1 MDTFIS
7 TQQLSKKYE
16 AITALED
23 VTFQVNQGELLVLLG
38 PNGVGK
44 TTTIR
49 LLAGLISPSSGAA
62 SVLGQD
68 MTRTKGREAVRKQ
81 IGILTETPGTYN
93 HLTAHYNLL
102 YFARLYQLEKPAQQ
116 VEYFLKLLGLWERRE
131 DVVGSF
137 SKGMKQ
143 RLAIARALLPD
154 PKILFLDE
162 PTSGLDPAAARQVR
176 ELLQQ
181 LKQDG
186 RTILL
191 ATHNLPEAEQLA
203 DRVALLNR
211 TLIAIEKP
219 EELRRKLFGSHTQI
233 ELQEVTPQLE
243 QVVASLECV
252 RSVERKD
259 NILSVFLQNPQED
272 NNQVITTLINSGAH
286 IHWVTQQKAS
296 LEDIYMSLVGTA
308 PHEPK
313 LDANLRKQW
322 SYDVAY

>member
-1 MDTFIS
+1 MDPLIS
-7 TQQLSKKYE
+7 TQQLSKKYD

-23 VTFQVNQGELLVLLG
+23 VTFLVNQGELLALLG

-49 LLAGLISPSSGAA
+49 LLAGLISPSGGSAY
-62 SVLGQD
+62 VLGQD
-68 MTRTKGREAVRKQ
+68 LTRADGREAVRKQ

-93 HLTAHYNLL
+93 HLTAYYNLL
-102 YFARLYQLEKPAQQ
+102 FFARLYQLAKPAQQ
-116 VEYFLKLLGLWERRE
+116 VEHFLKLLGLWERRD

-143 RLAIARALLPD
+143 RLAIARALLPN

-176 ELLQQ
+176 ELLQT

-211 TLIAIEKP
+211 TLITIETP
-219 EELRRKLFGSHTQI
+219 EELSRKLFGSHTRI
-233 ELQEVTPQLE
+233 ELHQAAPQYEHAVAALAC
-243 QVVASLECV
+243 VASV
-252 RSVERKD
+252 KS
-259 NILSVFLQNPQED
+259 NNNTLSVFFSNPQED
-272 NNQVITTLINSGAH
+272 NNQVITTLINSGAR
-286 IHWVTQQKAS
+286 IRWVTQHKAS
-296 LEDIYMSLVGTA
+296 LEDVYMSLVGTA
-308 PHEPK
+308 PHATT
-313 LDANLRKQW
+313 LDSSPVKQG
-322 SYDVAY
+322 SYHVAY

>member
-1 MDTFIS
+1 MATLIS
-7 TQQLSKKYE
+7 THQLSKKYD

-23 VTFQVNQGELLVLLG
+23 VTFRVNQGEMLALLG

-49 LLAGLISPSSGAA
+49 LLAGLIAPSGGTAH
-62 SVLGQD
+62 VLGED
-68 MTRTKGREAVRKQ
+68 MTRAEGREAVRKQ

-93 HLTAHYNLL
+93 HLTAYYNLL
-102 YFARLYQLEKPAQQ
+102 FFARLYQLEKPAQQ
-116 VEYFLKLLGLWERRE
+116 VERFLKLLGLWERRD

-143 RLAIARALLPD
+143 RLAIARALLPN
-154 PKILFLDE
+154 PKILFMDE

-176 ELLQQ
+176 ELLQT

-211 TLIAIEKP
+211 TLITIETP
-219 EELRRKLFGSHTQI
+219 EGLRRKLFGSHTRI
-233 ELQEVTPQLE
+233 ELHDTAQQVEQAVATLPCVT
-243 QVVASLECV
+243 
-252 RSVERKD
+252 SVQSND
-259 NILSVFLQNPQED
+259 NTLSVFLKNPEQD
-272 NNQVITTLINSGAH
+272 NNQVITTLINSGAR
-286 IHWVTQQKAS
+286 IRWVTEHKAS
-296 LEDIYMSLVGTA
+296 LEDVYMSLVETTPSA
-308 PHEPK
+308 STVEP
-313 LDANLRKQW
+313 NPVKQG
-322 SYDVAY
+322 SYHVAY

>member
-1 MDTFIS
+1 MATLIS
-7 TQQLSKKYE
+7 TQQLSKKYD

-23 VTFQVNQGELLVLLG
+23 VTFRVNQGEMLALLG

-49 LLAGLISPSSGAA
+49 LLAGLIAPSGGTAH
-62 SVLGQD
+62 VLGED
-68 MTRTKGREAVRKQ
+68 MTRAEGREAVRKQ

-93 HLTAHYNLL
+93 HLTAYYNLL
-102 YFARLYQLEKPAQQ
+102 FFARLYKLEKPAQQ
-116 VEYFLKLLGLWERRE
+116 VEHFLKLLGLWERRD

-143 RLAIARALLPD
+143 RLAIARALLPN
-154 PKILFLDE
+154 PKILFMDE

-176 ELLQQ
+176 ELLQT

-211 TLIAIEKP
+211 TLITIETP
-219 EELRRKLFGSHTQI
+219 EGLSRKLFGSHTRI
-233 ELQEVTPQLE
+233 ELHDTAQQVEQAVAALPCVT
-243 QVVASLECV
+243 
-252 RSVERKD
+252 SVQSD
-259 NILSVFLQNPQED
+259 ANTLSIFLKNPQQD
-272 NNQVITTLINSGAH
+272 NNLVITTLINSGAR
-286 IHWVTQQKAS
+286 IRWVTEHKAS
-296 LEDIYMSLVGTA
+296 LEDVYMSLVETA
-308 PHEPK
+308 PSVPTVEP
-313 LDANLRKQW
+313 NPVKQG
-322 SYDVAY
+322 SYHVAY